1 MPFGSD
7 LRSLDIQRNRDH
19 GLASYNDMREF
30 CGLRRAH
37 SWEGYGDLISPPIL
51 EKLKSLYPSHEDVDL
66 TVGASLEAHVAGT
79 LAGPTFLCILTE
91 QFYRTRVG
99 DRFFFENGDKLT
111 GFTPGKKNISPLTIL
126 NINLFMSNFVDQLEE
141 LRKAS
146 MARLLCDNGNHISSM
161 QPEAFRTVSHS

>member
-7 LRSLDIQRNRDH
+7 LRALDVQRNRDH

-37 SWEGYGDLISPPIL
+37 SWEEYGDLMSPEVIAT
-51 EKLKSLYPSHEDVDL
+51 LKSLYESHEDVDL
-66 TVGASLEAHVAGT
+66 TVGGSLEAHVAGA

-99 DRFFFENGDKLT
+99 DRFFFENGDKMT
-111 GFTPGKKNISPLTIL
+111 GFTPGI
-126 NINLFMSNFVDQLEE
+126 
-141 LRKAS
+141 
-146 MARLLCDNGNHISSM
+146 H
-161 QPEAFRTVSHS
+161 